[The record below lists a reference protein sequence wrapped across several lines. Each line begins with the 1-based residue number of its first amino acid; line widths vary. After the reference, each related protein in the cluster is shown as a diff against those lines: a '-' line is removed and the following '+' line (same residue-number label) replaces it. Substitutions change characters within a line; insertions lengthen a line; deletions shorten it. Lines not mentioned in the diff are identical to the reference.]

1 MVNPTRPWAQGM
13 RLAHPAGQLSRP
25 LGTRAAPCGI
35 SARSSGHIWPQ
46 LGSSKEA
53 PRPRVPEGR
62 HRIAQHTY
70 KLTAAVATQLT
81 SCPGNVPIDHERLRA
96 RHHYP
101 EITAIDHRQTSL
113 KTRRG
118 LKRHGIKI
126 RRSSFTKVPAHA
138 SRAYA
143 GTSIHGSSR
152 RDRPYARYL
161 VPLPLPT
168 TDTYPLA
175 SSPFNNF
182 CTFVFPNPVSST
194 IELIGNSRAF
204 SFWRTDASSGIKS
217 PYSST
222 NGNTTVT
229 EFSANENVGV
239 AIEDRYASLILRTP
253 VPKRSMIPSRKKRFA
268 IIGFLNTET
277 QPARYPSSDIP

>member
-81 SCPGNVPIDHERLRA
+81 SCPGDVPIDHERLRT
-96 RHHYP
+96 RHYYP
-101 EITAIDHRQTSL
+101 EITAIDHRQASR

-126 RRSSFTKVPAHA
+126 RSAPSQKCPRTHPERT
-138 SRAYA
+138 RA
-143 GTSIHGSSR
+143 
-152 RDRPYARYL
+152 P
-161 VPLPLPT
+161 
-168 TDTYPLA
+168 
-175 SSPFNNF
+175 
-182 CTFVFPNPVSST
+182 
-194 IELIGNSRAF
+194 
-204 SFWRTDASSGIKS
+204 
-217 PYSST
+217 
-222 NGNTTVT
+222 
-229 EFSANENVGV
+229 
-239 AIEDRYASLILRTP
+239 
-253 VPKRSMIPSRKKRFA
+253 RSMGQADGTGPTPDIWCPCPYRQPIRIP
-268 IIGFLNTET
+268 
-277 QPARYPSSDIP
+277 